1 LYRVTVQSIKEREP
15 LPLDD
20 ELGASI
26 GGRPMTLAALRAEIR
41 AGLHQ
46 QKEMQA
52 RNTLVNTIMEKL
64 RDDVAKVEIGPA
76 LINQQTQEDA
86 AQQLQQIGGMGLD
99 INEIF
104 GRNTDALNNFLER
117 IRPESERRLR
127 NTLILR
133 EIGEH
138 ENIDVTHDDVHEEVH
153 RLGMSHSVLE
163 DERTVELIEADL
175 RERKLLDRV
184 IEIATEGRGV
194 IDDSP
199 ESAYIAPPA
208 AESDDD
214 ESASESGVPED
225 VALETGEADTPAMGT
240 ESAHA
245 APPAD
250 EADEQDMSALAS
262 GVPEEVALETAEGDA
277 PDASAATADENAGT
291 IDADGETPATDGP
304 ASGNETPTSA

>member
-1 LYRVTVQSIKEREP
+1 MLGKTLLYRITVQSIKEREL

-26 GGRPMTLAALRAEIR
+26 GGRPMTLAELRAEIR
-41 AGLHQ
+41 SGLHQ

-138 ENIDVTHDDVHEEVH
+138 EEIDVTPDDVHEEVH
-153 RLGMSHSVLE
+153 RLGMSH
-163 DERTVELIEADL
+163 ERPRRRAHRRTDRSRSARAQAARPRDRDRHRGHGASSTIRRRARTSCRPPMSTKTMTRVRSETVYRTMSRL
-175 RERKLLDRV
+175 RRRK
-184 IEIATEGRGV
+184 
-194 IDDSP
+194 SP
-199 ESAYIAPPA
+199 CRRQKQ
-208 AESDDD
+208 
-214 ESASESGVPED
+214 
-225 VALETGEADTPAMGT
+225 
-240 ESAHA
+240 AHTLRR
-245 APPAD
+245 P
-250 EADEQDMSALAS
+250 SLTKVS
-262 GVPEEVALETAEGDA
+262 
-277 PDASAATADENAGT
+277 S
-291 IDADGETPATDGP
+291 I
-304 ASGNETPTSA
+304 